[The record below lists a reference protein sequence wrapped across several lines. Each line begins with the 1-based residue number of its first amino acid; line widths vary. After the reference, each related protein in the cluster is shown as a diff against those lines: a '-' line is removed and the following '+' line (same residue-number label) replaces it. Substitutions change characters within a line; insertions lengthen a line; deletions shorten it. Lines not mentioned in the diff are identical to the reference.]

1 MSENRKELPKH
12 YNPDEI
18 EKKWREFWL
27 QEKLYHIEKPQ
38 KDKKF
43 SVVLP
48 PPNVTGSLHMGHAWN
63 ITIQD
68 VIARYKRMDGKQVV
82 WVPGFDHAGIATQ
95 FVVERKLWAENKTR
109 FDLGREGMLKK
120 IWEWVPVSR
129 NAIRTQ
135 LQFLGGSV
143 DWERERFT
151 LDEGFSR
158 AVRENF
164 HRLYEDGLIYRGRYI
179 VNWCPKDRTALSDL
193 EVEYEEE
200 PGKLWYIKYPVVDD
214 EGKETGE
221 YITVATTRPETMLGD
236 TAVAVHPEDERYK
249 HLIGKKLKL
258 PLVAWERKDIDGNP
272 VGYYIPIVADWRV
285 KKDFGTGAVKITPA
299 HDPNDFEIGKE
310 HNLPIVV
317 VMDET
322 AHMNENA
329 GEFKGLDRY
338 VAREQIVERLQKL
351 GLLEKEEDITHAVGH
366 CYRCKTVIEPM
377 VSEQWFVKTSDE
389 RLRKPATEVVEKDIV
404 KFVPEFWKK
413 HYLHWMY
420 NLRDWC
426 ISRQI
431 WWGHRIPVWY
441 CQKCGHINVFSEKSF
456 DNYLQKLIFNIFANQ
471 KMGQIFSTQEVIDY
485 LKQSNFVHPEMTN
498 AQFYQKFV
506 FLQELDFLKDENLLR
521 ELIDK
526 TYPKV
531 PILKQNPSDSVI
543 VGFPP
548 HAIYSMRLNGW
559 IPEEFTAEDVFNAYK
574 EHEDFLT
581 YTYGVVLNG
590 VKRTEVFES
599 VETVEDWLKAHA
611 TGEGCKNNRVLL
623 NQIGDKYSIKPS
635 LIEEVKYIVPLRC
648 QECGSYHLKWD
659 EDVLDTWFS
668 SALWP
673 FGVFGWPEIT
683 AEDIERVEKAD
694 NDSC

>member
-1 MSENRKELPKH
+1 MPEKRKELPKH

-27 QEKLYHIEKPQ
+27 EEKIYHVDKP
-38 KDKKF
+38 KRENRF
-43 SVVLP
+43 SMVLP

-68 VIARYKRMDGKQVV
+68 IFARFYRMLGRDVV

-95 FVVERKLWAENKTR
+95 FVVEKQLWKEGKTR

-200 PGKLWYIKYPVVDD
+200 PGKLWYIRYPVVD
-214 EGKETGE
+214 ENLNETGE

-249 HLIGKKLKL
+249 HLVGKKLKL
-258 PLVAWERKDIDGNP
+258 PLVEWERKDLDGKP
-272 VGYYIPIVADWRV
+272 VERYIPVVADERV

-299 HDPNDFEIGKE
+299 HDPNDFEIGKT
-310 HNLPIVV
+310 HSLPIVA

-329 GEFKGLDRY
+329 GPFKGLDRY
-338 VAREQIVERLQKL
+338 AARERIVEELKKL
-351 GLLEKEEDITHAVGH
+351 ELLEKEENILHSVGH
-366 CYRCKTVIEPM
+366 CYRCKTVVEPM
-377 VSEQWFVKTSDE
+377 VSLQWFVKTSDD
-389 RLRKPATEVVEKDIV
+389 RLRKPATEVVENGTVRFIPD
-404 KFVPEFWKK
+404 FWKK

-441 CQKCGHINVFSEKSF
+441 CQKCGNENVFSERSF
-456 DNYLQKLIFNIFANQ
+456 DRYEDKLIFNIYANQ
-471 KMGQIFSTQEVIDY
+471 KIGRIFSTNEVIDY
-485 LKQSNFVHPEMTN
+485 LKQPNFVHPEMDN
-498 AQFYQKFV
+498 AGFYQKFV
-506 FLQELDFLKDENLLR
+506 FLRELEFLKEPQRLKAYIEQN
-521 ELIDK
+521 
-526 TYPKV
+526 YPKV
-531 PILKQNPSDSVI
+531 PLLKQNI
-543 VGFPP
+543 KGAFVGYVP
-548 HAIYSMRLNGW
+548 HAVFAIALNGW
-559 IPEEFTAEDVFNAYK
+559 VPEEFSAEELYRAYR
-574 EHEDFLT
+574 EHSDILE
-581 YTYGVVLNG
+581 YAYGQILG
-590 VKRTEVFES
+590 ELKRKEVFES
-599 VETVEDWLKAHA
+599 VSELKEWLKAHSS
-611 TGEGCKNNRVLL
+611 GEGCKNNRVF
-623 NQIGDKYSIKPS
+623 
-635 LIEEVKYIVPLRC
+635 LIERNGRFAVDKSLVERVKYLLPLRC
-648 QECGSYHLKWD
+648 QKCGSYHLKWD

-683 AEDIERVEKAD
+683 AEDIERAKET
-694 NDSC
+694 

>member
-1 MSENRKELPKH
+1 MSDKRELPKH

-18 EKKWREFWL
+18 EKKWREYWL
-27 QEKLYHIEKPQ
+27 REKIYHVEKP
-38 KDKKF
+38 KREKKF
-43 SVVLP
+43 SIVLP

-68 VIARYKRMDGKQVV
+68 IVARYKRMDGKDVV

-95 FVVERKLWAENKTR
+95 YVVEKKMLGEGISR
-109 FDLGREGMLKK
+109 FDLGREEMLKK
-120 IWEWVPVSR
+120 IWEWVPQSR

-151 LDEGFSR
+151 MDEGFSR

-164 HRLYEDGLIYRGRYI
+164 HRLYEEGLIYRDRYI

-200 PGKLWYIKYPVVDD
+200 PGKLWYIKYPVVD
-214 EGKETGE
+214 ENGTETGE

-236 TAVAVHPEDERYK
+236 TAVAVHPDDPRYK
-249 HLIGKKLKL
+249 HLIGKKLRL
-258 PLVAWERKDIDGNP
+258 PLVEWERVDLDGNKVSNLIP
-272 VGYYIPIVADWRV
+272 VVADERV
-285 KKDFGTGAVKITPA
+285 KMEFGTGAVKITPA
-299 HDPNDFEIGKE
+299 HDPNDFEIGKT
-310 HNLPIVV
+310 HNLPIVS

-329 GEFKGLDRY
+329 GNFKGLDRY
-338 VAREQIVERLQKL
+338 VAREQIVLKL
-351 GLLEKEEDITHAVGH
+351 KEFGLLEKEEEIVHSVGH

-377 VSEQWFVKTSDE
+377 VSVQWFVKTSDE
-389 RLRKPATEVVEKDIV
+389 RLRKPATEVVEKEIIRFIPD
-404 KFVPEFWKK
+404 FWKK

-441 CQKCGHINVFSEKSF
+441 CEDCGHINVYSEKSF
-456 DNYLQKLIFNIFANQ
+456 EDYLQKLVFNIYANQ
-471 KMGQIFSTQEVIDY
+471 RMGQIFSPEEVIEY
-485 LKQSNFVHPEMTN
+485 LQKPNFVHPEMTN
-498 AQFYQKFV
+498 AEFYQKFV
-506 FLQELDFLKDENLLR
+506 FLQELDFLKDFDLLK
-521 ELIDK
+521 ELIEK
-526 TYPKV
+526 NYPRV
-531 PILKQNPSDSVI
+531 PLLKQPREGTI

-548 HAIYSMRLNGW
+548 HAIYAMVYNGW
-559 IPEEFTAEDVFNAYK
+559 IPEQFTAEDVYNAYR
-574 EHEDFLT
+574 ENESFLT
-581 YTYGVVLNG
+581 YVYTQVLNG
-590 VKRTEVFES
+590 IKRTEVFES
-599 VETVEDWLKAHA
+599 VHSVENWLKAHS
-611 TGEGCKNNRVLL
+611 TGEGCKNNRILL
-623 NQIGDKYSIKPS
+623 KEENGRYSILPE
-635 LIEEVKYIVPLRC
+635 LVEGVKFLVPLRC
-648 QECGSYHLKWD
+648 QKCGSYHLRWD

-683 AEDIERVEKAD
+683 AEDIEKVEKG
-694 NDSC
+694 

>member
-1 MSENRKELPKH
+1 MSDRKKELPKS

-18 EKKWREFWL
+18 EEKWRNYWL
-27 QEKLYHIEKPQ
+27 DKKIYHIENPK
-38 KDKKF
+38 KEKKF
-43 SVVLP
+43 SMVLP

-68 VIARYKRMDGKQVV
+68 TVARFQRMEGRDVV

-95 FVVERKLWAENKTR
+95 YVVEKQLWKEGKTR

-120 IWEWVPVSR
+120 IWEWVPKSR

-151 LDEGFSR
+151 MDEGFSR

-164 HRLYEDGLIYRGRYI
+164 HKLYEDGLIYRGTYI
-179 VNWCPKDRTALSDL
+179 VNWCPKDQTALSDV

-200 PGKLWYIKYPVVDD
+200 KGKLWYIKYPVVDE

-236 TAVAVHPEDERYK
+236 TAVAVHPDDPRYK
-249 HLIGKKLKL
+249 HLIGKKVKL
-258 PLVAWERKDIDGNP
+258 PIVNWERKDIEGKP
-272 VGYYIPIVADWRV
+272 VSNLIPIIADQHV
-285 KKDFGTGAVKITPA
+285 KMEFGTGAVKITPA
-299 HDPNDFEIGKE
+299 HDPNDFEIGKR

-329 GEFKGLDRY
+329 GEFKGLERY
-338 VAREQIVERLQKL
+338 VAREQVVLKLKEL
-351 GLLEKEEDITHAVGH
+351 GLLEKEEDIVHAVGH

-389 RLRKPATEVVEKDIV
+389 RLRKPATEVVENEVI
-404 KFVPEFWKK
+404 KFVPDFWKK
-413 HYLHWMY
+413 HYLHWME
-420 NLRDWC
+420 NLKDWC

-441 CQKCGHINVFSEKSF
+441 CDKCGNINVFSERSF
-456 DNYLQKLIFNIFANQ
+456 SDYLQKLIFNIYANQ
-471 KMGQIFSTQEVIDY
+471 NMEQIFSTQEVKNY
-485 LKQSNFVHPEMTN
+485 LNRPNFVHPEMSN
-498 AQFYQKFV
+498 AEFYQKFV
-506 FLQELDFLKDENLLR
+506 FLRELDFLKDEKLLE

-526 TYPKV
+526 NYIRV
-531 PILKQNPSDSVI
+531 PILKQNPQDKVI

-548 HAIYSMRLNGW
+548 HAVYMLYYNGW
-559 IPEEFTAEDVFNAYK
+559 IGEQFTPEEVYQSFKT
-574 EHEDFLT
+574 HEDMLT
-581 YTYGVVLNG
+581 YVYNKVLNG
-590 VKRTEVFES
+590 IKRLEVFEFPES
-599 VETVEDWLKAHA
+599 VAEWLKAHA
-611 TGEGCKNNRVLL
+611 TGVGCKNRRILL
-623 NQIGDKYSIKPS
+623 KEENGKYSIIPE
-635 LIEEVKYIVPLRC
+635 LVEEIKYFIPLRC
-648 QECGSYHLKWD
+648 QKCGSYHLRW
-659 EDVLDTWFS
+659 ETDVLDTWFS

-673 FGVFGWPEIT
+673 FGVFGWPE
-683 AEDIERVEKAD
+683 VEKTTD
-694 NDSC
+694 

>member
-1 MSENRKELPKH
+1 MNQKRELPKH
-12 YNPDEI
+12 YNPEEI
-18 EKKWREFWL
+18 EKKWRQFWL
-27 QEKLYHIEKPQ
+27 EEKIYHIEKPR
-38 KDKKF
+38 KEKKF
-43 SVVLP
+43 SIVLP

-63 ITIQD
+63 ITLQD
-68 VIARYKRMDGKQVV
+68 VAARYKRMEGYDVV

-95 FVVERKLWAENKTR
+95 YVVEKQLKEEGKTR
-109 FDLGREGMLKK
+109 FDLGREQMLKR

-135 LQFLGGSV
+135 LQYLGGSV
-143 DWERERFT
+143 DWDRERFT
-151 LDEGFSR
+151 MDEGFSR

-200 PGKLWYIKYPVVDD
+200 EGKLWYIKYPVVD
-214 EGKETGE
+214 ENLKETGE

-236 TAVAVHPEDERYK
+236 TAVAVHPEDPRYK

-258 PLVAWERKDIDGNP
+258 PLVEWERKDLDGNT
-272 VGYYIPIVADWRV
+272 VDRYIPVVADEHV
-285 KKDFGTGAVKITPA
+285 KMDFGTGAVKITPA
-299 HDPNDFEIGKE
+299 HDPNDFEIGKR
-310 HNLPIVV
+310 HNLPMVS

-329 GEFKGLDRY
+329 GEFQGLDRY
-338 VAREQIVERLQKL
+338 VARKQIVEKL
-351 GLLEKEEDITHAVGH
+351 KEEGLLEKEEDIVHHVGH
-366 CYRCKTVIEPM
+366 CYRCKTVVEPM
-377 VSEQWFVKTSDE
+377 VSLQWFVKTSDE
-389 RLRKPATEVVEKDIV
+389 RLRKPATEVVEKDII
-404 KFVPEFWKK
+404 KFLPEFWKK

-441 CQKCGHINVFSEKSF
+441 CEKCGHINVFSEKSF
-456 DNYLQKLIFNIFANQ
+456 EEYFQKLVFNIYANQ
-471 KMGQIFSTQEVIDY
+471 KIEQIFSPAEVIDY
-485 LKQSNFVHPEMTN
+485 LKQPNFVHPEMTH
-498 AQFYQKFV
+498 AEFYEKFV
-506 FLQELDFLKDENLLR
+506 FLEKLDFLHDENLLK

-531 PILKQNPSDSVI
+531 VLLKQPKEGTI
-543 VGFPP
+543 IGFPP
-548 HAIYSMRLNGW
+548 HAIYTLWANGW
-559 IPEEFTAEDVFNAYK
+559 IPEEFTAEDVYEAFNQHK
-574 EHEDFLT
+574 DLLT
-581 YTYGVVLNG
+581 YLYNKVLNG
-590 VKRTEVFES
+590 IKRLEVFDS
-599 VETVEDWLKAHA
+599 VESIQEWLEAHSS
-611 TGEGCKNNRVLL
+611 GKGCKNNRILL
-623 NQIGDKYSIKPS
+623 HKKGDKFTVIPE
-635 LIEEVKYIVPLRC
+635 LIEDIKYFLPLSC
-648 QECGSYHLKWD
+648 EKCGSFSLRWD

-683 AEDIERVEKAD
+683 KEDIKEVEKSLKE
-694 NDSC
+694 NP

>member
-1 MSENRKELPKH
+1 MTDRKRELPKN

-18 EKKWREFWL
+18 ESKWRNYWL
-27 QEKLYHIEKPQ
+27 NKKLYHIDKP
-38 KDKKF
+38 KKEKKF
-43 SVVLP
+43 SMVLP

-68 VIARYKRMDGKQVV
+68 IVARFQRMEGKDVV

-95 FVVERKLWAENKTR
+95 YVVEKQLWKEGKTR

-120 IWEWVPVSR
+120 IWEWVPKSR

-151 LDEGFSR
+151 MDQGFSR

-164 HRLYEDGLIYRGRYI
+164 HKLYEDGLIYRGTYI
-179 VNWCPKDRTALSDL
+179 VNWCPKDRTALSDV

-200 PGKLWYIKYPVVDD
+200 KGKLWYIKYPVVDD
-214 EGKETGE
+214 EGNETGE

-236 TAVAVHPEDERYK
+236 TAVAVHPDDPRYK
-249 HLIGKKLKL
+249 NLIGKKVKL
-258 PLVAWERKDIDGNP
+258 PLVNWERKDIKGNP
-272 VGYYIPIVADWRV
+272 VGNLIPIIADQHV
-285 KKDFGTGAVKITPA
+285 KMEFGTGAVKITPA
-299 HDPNDFEIGKE
+299 HDPNDFEIGKR

-329 GEFKGLDRY
+329 GEFKGLERY
-338 VAREQIVERLQKL
+338 VAREQIVLRLKEL
-351 GLLEKEEDITHAVGH
+351 GLLEKEEDITHSVGH

-389 RLRKPATEVVEKDIV
+389 RLRKPATEVVEKEII
-404 KFVPEFWKK
+404 KFVPDFWKK
-413 HYLHWMY
+413 HYLHWME

-441 CQKCGHINVFSEKSF
+441 CEKCGNINVFSERTFS
-456 DNYLQKLIFNIFANQ
+456 DYLQKLIFNIYANQ
-471 KMGQIFSTQEVIDY
+471 RMEQIFSTDEVIEY
-485 LKQSNFVHPEMTN
+485 LKKPNFVHPEMTN
-498 AQFYQKFV
+498 AEFYQKFV
-506 FLQELDFLKDENLLR
+506 FLRELDFLKDEKLLT
-521 ELIDK
+521 ELITK
-526 TYPKV
+526 NYPKV
-531 PILKQNPSDSVI
+531 PLLKQNPEDSVI

-548 HAIYSMRLNGW
+548 HAIYMLYYNGW
-559 IPEEFTAEDVFNAYK
+559 INEKFTAEEVYKAYK
-574 EHEDFLT
+574 EKEDLLT
-581 YTYGVVLNG
+581 YVYKKVLNG
-590 VKRTEVFES
+590 IKRTEVFES
-599 VETVEDWLKAHA
+599 PQSVEAWLKAHA
-611 TGEGCKNNRVLL
+611 TGEGCKNKRILL
-623 NQIGDKYSIKPS
+623 KKEEEGKYSILPEKV
-635 LIEEVKYIVPLRC
+635 EKVKYIIPLKC
-648 QECGSYHLKWD
+648 EKCGSYHLRW
-659 EDVLDTWFS
+659 ETDVLDTWFS

-673 FGVFGWPEIT
+673 FGVFGWPEM
-683 AEDIERVEKAD
+683 EKL
-694 NDSC
+694 SE

>member
-1 MSENRKELPKH
+1 MSDKRELPKH

-18 EKKWREFWL
+18 ERKWREYWL
-27 QEKLYHIEKPQ
+27 KERLYHVENPQ
-38 KDKKF
+38 KEKKF
-43 SVVLP
+43 SMVLP

-68 VIARYKRMDGKQVV
+68 IVARYKRMNGKQVV

-95 FVVERKLWAENKTR
+95 YVVEKQLWKENKTR
-109 FDLGREGMLKK
+109 FDLGREGMLRK
-120 IWEWVPVSR
+120 IWEWVPKSR

-151 LDEGFSR
+151 MDEGFSR
-158 AVRENF
+158 AVRETF
-164 HRLYEDGLIYRGRYI
+164 HKLYEDGLIYRGRYI

-200 PGKLWYIKYPVVDD
+200 SGKLWYIRYPVVDD

-249 HLIGKKLKL
+249 HLVGKRLKL
-258 PLVAWERKDIDGNP
+258 PLVEWERRDLDGNP
-272 VGYYIPIVADWRV
+272 VGYYIPVIADWRV

-310 HNLPIVV
+310 HNLPIVA

-329 GEFKGLDRY
+329 GEFKDLDRY
-338 VAREQIVERLQKL
+338 AAREQIVERLKNL
-351 GLLEKEEDITHAVGH
+351 GLLEKEEDIVHAVGH
-366 CYRCKTVIEPM
+366 CYRCKTVVEPM
-377 VSEQWFVKTSDE
+377 VSEQWFVKTSDD
-389 RLRKPATEVVEKDIV
+389 RLKKPATEVVEKGIV
-404 KFVPEFWKK
+404 GFVPEFWKK

-441 CQKCGHINVFSEKSF
+441 CQRCGHTNVFSERSF
-456 DNYLQKLIFNIFANQ
+456 DDYLKKLIFNIFANQ
-471 KMGQIFSTQEVIDY
+471 KMEQLFSADEVVEY
-485 LKQSNFVHPEMTN
+485 LKKPNFVHPEMSN
-498 AQFYQKFV
+498 AEFYQKFV
-506 FLQELDFLKDENLLR
+506 FLRELDFLKDENLLR
-521 ELIDK
+521 KLIEENF
-526 TYPKV
+526 PKV
-531 PILKQNPSDSVI
+531 PVLRQNPTDSVI

-548 HAIYSMRLNGW
+548 HAVYAMRLNGW
-559 IPEEFTAEDVFNAYK
+559 IPEEFTPKDVFKAYT
-574 EHEDFLT
+574 EHGDFLT

-590 VKRTEVFES
+590 IKRTEVFES
-599 VETVEDWLKAHA
+599 VSSVEEWLRAHA
-611 TGEGCKNNRVLL
+611 TGVGCKNSRVLL
-623 NQIGDKYSIKPS
+623 NQRGEKYSIKPE
-635 LIEEVKYIVPLRC
+635 LVEEVKYIVPLRC
-648 QECGSYHLKWD
+648 QKCGSYHLRWE

-673 FGVFGWPEIT
+673 FGVFGFPEVNI
-683 AEDIERVEKAD
+683 
-694 NDSC
+694 

>member
-1 MSENRKELPKH
+1 MT
-12 YNPDEI
+12 
-18 EKKWREFWL
+18 
-27 QEKLYHIEKPQ
+27 
-38 KDKKF
+38 
-43 SVVLP
+43 LP

-68 VIARYKRMDGKQVV
+68 VVARYKRMDGYDVV

-95 FVVERKLWAENKTR
+95 YVVEKQLWVENKTR
-109 FDLGREGMLKK
+109 FDLGREGMIKR

-151 LDEGFSR
+151 MDEGFSR

-164 HRLYEDGLIYRGRYI
+164 HRLYEEGLIYRGRYI

-200 PGKLWYIKYPVVDD
+200 PGKLWYIRYPVVDD
-214 EGKETGE
+214 GGRETGE
-221 YITVATTRPETMLGD
+221 YITVATTRPETLLGD

-249 HLIGKKLKL
+249 HLVGKRLKL
-258 PLVAWERKDIDGNP
+258 PLVGWERKDVNGNP
-272 VGYYIPIVADWRV
+272 VGYYIPIVADKRV

-299 HDPNDFEIGKE
+299 HDPNDFEIGKD
-310 HNLPIVV
+310 HDLPIVI

-338 VAREQIVERLQKL
+338 AAREQIVERLQKS
-351 GLLEKEEDITHAVGH
+351 GLLEKEEEIVHAVGH
-366 CYRCKTVIEPM
+366 CYRCGTVIEPM
-377 VSEQWFVKTSDE
+377 VSNQWFVKTSDP
-389 RLRKPATEVVEKDIV
+389 RLRVPATEAVEKEII
-404 KFVPEFWKK
+404 KFVPDFWKK

-441 CQKCGHINVFSEKSF
+441 CQKCGHINVFSERSF
-456 DNYLQKLIFNIFANQ
+456 EDYLQKLIFNIFANQ
-471 KMGQIFSTQEVIDY
+471 KIGQIFSAEEVVDY
-485 LKQSNFVHPEMTN
+485 LKQPNFVHPEMTN
-498 AQFYQKFV
+498 AEFYEKFV
-506 FLQELDFLKDENLLR
+506 FLQELDFLRDENLLR

-548 HAIYSMRLNGW
+548 HAIYAMALNGW
-559 IPEEFTAEDVFNAYK
+559 IPERFTAEDVFNAYR

-581 YTYGVVLNG
+581 YTYGVVLKG
-590 VKRTEVFES
+590 IKRSDVFES
-599 VETVEDWLKAHA
+599 VETVEEWLKAHA

-623 NQIGDKYSIKPS
+623 SGEGGKYSIKPE
-635 LIEEVKYIVPLRC
+635 LIEETKYIVPLRC
-648 QECGSYHLKWD
+648 QNCRSYHLEWEK
-659 EDVLDTWFS
+659 DVLDTWFS

-683 AEDIERVEKAD
+683 AEDIERVEKD
-694 NDSC
+694 

>member
-1 MSENRKELPKH
+1 MSDKRELPKH

-18 EKKWREFWL
+18 EKKWREYWL
-27 QEKLYHIEKPQ
+27 REKIYHVEKP
-38 KDKKF
+38 KREKKF
-43 SVVLP
+43 SIVLP

-68 VIARYKRMDGKQVV
+68 IVARYKRMDGKDVV

-95 FVVERKLWAENKTR
+95 YVVEKKMLGEGISR
-109 FDLGREGMLKK
+109 FDLGREEMLKK
-120 IWEWVPVSR
+120 IWEWVPQSR

-151 LDEGFSR
+151 MDEGFSR

-164 HRLYEDGLIYRGRYI
+164 HRLYEEGLIYRDRYI

-200 PGKLWYIKYPVVDD
+200 PGKLWYIKYPVVD
-214 EGKETGE
+214 ENGTETGE

-236 TAVAVHPEDERYK
+236 TAVAVHPDDPRYK
-249 HLIGKKLKL
+249 HLIGKKLRL
-258 PLVAWERKDIDGNP
+258 PLVEWERVDLDGNKVSNLIP
-272 VGYYIPIVADWRV
+272 VVADERV
-285 KKDFGTGAVKITPA
+285 KMEFGTGAVKITPA
-299 HDPNDFEIGKE
+299 HDPNDFEIGKT
-310 HNLPIVV
+310 HNLPIVS

-329 GEFKGLDRY
+329 GDFKGLDRY
-338 VAREQIVERLQKL
+338 VAREQIVLKLKEL
-351 GLLEKEEDITHAVGH
+351 GLLEKEEEIVHSVGH

-377 VSEQWFVKTSDE
+377 VSVQWFVKTSDE
-389 RLRKPATEVVEKDIV
+389 RLRKPATEVVEKEIIRFIPD
-404 KFVPEFWKK
+404 FWKK

-441 CQKCGHINVFSEKSF
+441 CEDCGHINVYSEKSF
-456 DNYLQKLIFNIFANQ
+456 EDYLQKLVFNIYANQ
-471 KMGQIFSTQEVIDY
+471 RMGQIFSPEEVIEY
-485 LKQSNFVHPEMTN
+485 LQKPNFVHPEMTN
-498 AQFYQKFV
+498 AEFYQKFV
-506 FLQELDFLKDENLLR
+506 FLQELDFLKDFDLLK
-521 ELIDK
+521 ELIEK
-526 TYPKV
+526 NYPRV
-531 PILKQNPSDSVI
+531 PLLKQPQEGTI

-548 HAIYSMRLNGW
+548 HAIYAMVYNGW
-559 IPEEFTAEDVFNAYK
+559 IPEQFTAEDVYNAYR
-574 EHEDFLT
+574 ENESFLT
-581 YTYGVVLNG
+581 YVYTQVLNG
-590 VKRTEVFES
+590 IKRTEVFES
-599 VETVEDWLKAHA
+599 VHSVENWLKAHS
-611 TGEGCKNNRVLL
+611 TGEGCKNNRILL
-623 NQIGDKYSIKPS
+623 KEENGRYSILPE
-635 LIEEVKYIVPLRC
+635 LVEGVKFLVPLRC
-648 QECGSYHLKWD
+648 QKCGSYHLRWD

-683 AEDIERVEKAD
+683 AEDIEKVEKG
-694 NDSC
+694 

>member
-1 MSENRKELPKH
+1 MSEKRELPKH

-27 QEKLYHIEKPQ
+27 KEELYHIENPK
-38 KDKKF
+38 KEKKF
-43 SVVLP
+43 SMVLP

-68 VIARYKRMDGKQVV
+68 VIARYKRMEGHDVV

-95 FVVERKLWAENKTR
+95 FVVERKLWEEDKTR

-143 DWERERFT
+143 DWNRERFT
-151 LDEGFSR
+151 MDEGFSR

-164 HRLYEDGLIYRGRYI
+164 HKLYEEGLIYRGRYI

-200 PGKLWYIKYPVVDD
+200 PGKLWYIRYPVVDED
-214 EGKETGE
+214 GKETGE

-236 TAVAVHPEDERYK
+236 TAVAVHPDDPRYK
-249 HLIGKKLKL
+249 HLIGKKLRL
-258 PLVAWERKDIDGNP
+258 PLVDWERTDLDGNK
-272 VGYYIPIVADWRV
+272 VSNLIPIVADEHV
-285 KKDFGTGAVKITPA
+285 KMDFGTGAVKITPA
-299 HDPNDFEIGKE
+299 HDPNDFEIGKR
-310 HNLPIVV
+310 HSLPMVS
-317 VMDET
+317 VMDER
-322 AHMNENA
+322 ACMNENA
-329 GEFKGLDRY
+329 GPFKGLDRY
-338 VAREQIVERLQKL
+338 VARERIVLKLKEL
-351 GLLEKEEDITHAVGH
+351 GLLEKEEDIKHAVGH

-389 RLRKPATEVVEKDIV
+389 RLRKPATEVVEKDVI
-404 KFVPEFWKK
+404 KFFPEFWKK
-413 HYLHWMY
+413 HYLHWLY

-441 CQKCGHINVFSEKSF
+441 CESCQHINVYSERSF
-456 DNYLQKLIFNIFANQ
+456 DNYLQKLVFNIYANQ
-471 KMGQIFSTQEVIDY
+471 KMEQIFSPEDVIEY
-485 LKQSNFVHPEMTN
+485 LKKPNFVHPEMTN
-498 AQFYQKFV
+498 AEFYERFV
-506 FLQELDFLKDENLLR
+506 FIRELDFLKNENLLR

-526 TYPKV
+526 HYPRV
-531 PILKQNPSDSVI
+531 PILKQNPNDSVI

-548 HAIYSMRLNGW
+548 HAVYFLRYNNLVG
-559 IPEEFTAEDVFNAYK
+559 EEFTAEDIYRAYK
-574 EHEDFLT
+574 ENEDLVKFV
-581 YTYGVVLNG
+581 YEKVLNG
-590 VKRTEVFES
+590 IKRTEVFES
-599 VETVEDWLKAHA
+599 PQTVEEWLEAHS

-623 NQIGDKYSIKPS
+623 QKVGDRYKIVPK
-635 LIEEVKYIVPLRC
+635 LVKEVKYLIPLRC
-648 QECGSYHLKWD
+648 QKCGSYHLRWD

-673 FGVFGWPEIT
+673 FGVFGWPEVSL
-683 AEDIERVEKAD
+683 EEK
-694 NDSC
+694 

>member
-1 MSENRKELPKH
+1 MSESRELPKH
-12 YNPDEI
+12 YDPSEI

-27 QEKLYHIEKPQ
+27 QNRLYHVEKPNPE
-38 KDKKF
+38 KRF
-43 SVVLP
+43 SMVLP

-68 VIARYKRMDGKQVV
+68 IVARYRRMEGDDVV

-95 FVVERKLWAENKTR
+95 YVVEKRLWEEGKTR
-109 FDLGREGMLKK
+109 FDLGREGMLRK

-151 LDEGFSR
+151 MDEGFSR

-164 HRLYEDGLIYRGRYI
+164 HRLYEEGLIYRGRYI

-200 PGKLWYIKYPVVDD
+200 EGRLWYIRYPVVD
-214 EGKETGE
+214 ENGKETGE

-236 TAVAVHPEDERYK
+236 TAVAVHPDDPRYK
-249 HLIGKKLKL
+249 HLIGKKLRL
-258 PLVAWERKDIDGNP
+258 PLVEWERTDLDGNK
-272 VGYYIPIVADWRV
+272 VGNLIPIVADDRV
-285 KKDFGTGAVKITPA
+285 KMDFGTGAVKITPA
-299 HDPNDFEIGKE
+299 HDPNDFEIGKT
-310 HNLPIVV
+310 HNLPMVA

-329 GEFKGLDRY
+329 GPFKGLDRY
-338 VAREQIVERLQKL
+338 AAREQIVLKLKEL
-351 GLLEKEEDITHAVGH
+351 GLLEKEEPIVHSVGH

-377 VSEQWFVKTSDE
+377 VSLQWFVKTSDP
-389 RLRKPATEVVEKDIV
+389 RLKGPATEVVEKDIV
-404 KFVPEFWKK
+404 RFVPDFWKK
-413 HYLHWMY
+413 HYLHWMH

-441 CQKCGHINVFSEKSF
+441 CEDCGHVNVFSEKSF
-456 DNYLQKLIFNIFANQ
+456 DDYLQKLIFNLYANQ
-471 KMGQIFSTQEVIDY
+471 RIDRIFSLEEVVDY
-485 LKQSNFVHPEMTN
+485 LQKPNFVHPEMTN
-498 AQFYQKFV
+498 AEFYQRFV
-506 FLQELDFLKDENLLR
+506 FLQEFNFLNDLDLLKERVER
-521 ELIDK
+521 EF
-526 TYPKV
+526 PKV
-531 PILKQNPSDSVI
+531 VLLKQNPSDSVI

-548 HAIYSMRLNGW
+548 HAVYTLVVNGLVEEPFTPETLLKAYRENENFLRWAFTELLNG
-559 IPEEFTAEDVFNAYK
+559 I
-574 EHEDFLT
+574 
-581 YTYGVVLNG
+581 
-590 VKRTEVFES
+590 KRTEVFEDENS
-599 VETVEDWLKAHA
+599 LRDWLEAHA
-611 TGEGCKNNRVLL
+611 TGEGCKNNRILL
-623 NQIGDKYSIKPS
+623 KKEEKGYAIIPD
-635 LIEEVKYIVPLRC
+635 LIEEVRYVVPLRC
-648 QECGSYHLKWD
+648 QRCGSYHLKWE

-683 AEDIERVEKAD
+683 KEDIEKVKKEV
-694 NDSC
+694 